1 MAESKHIESKRLPS
15 GDTTPPDAQKRLST
29 ALFHLRGTH
38 YSPNIIKRTER
49 KIKGKNNAPSYR
61 RKIKPLEALLSFE
74 WISYRANVY
83 KANRTHGNEPER
95 ASTNREKRSSL
106 YPTLPPLQMAHFA
119 RSQQSEFTPKGENS
133 KPN

>member
-1 MAESKHIESKRLPS
+1 MEYDTARRTETALYGFISFERYRLP
-15 GDTTPPDAQKRLST
+15 TEHNKANRAQNKGQKQRS
-29 ALFHLRGTH
+29 
-38 YSPNIIKRTER
+38 IIQ
-49 KIKGKNNAPSYR
+49 
-61 RKIKPLEALLSFE
+61 RKIKPLEALFSFE

-106 YPTLPPLQMAHFA
+106 YPTLPPPQMAHFA